1 MPDAVGAGGRRLLRT
16 PLVPLLG
23 GGGGGLVR
31 VDAGAGEL
39 LPRDSGRVRANDGP
53 DLLMLFLLS
62 LMSIVVSLSSRV

>member
-1 MPDAVGAGGRRLLRT
+1 MPHAVGAGGRRLLRT

-39 LPRDSGRVRANDGP
+39 LPRDSGRVRADH
-53 DLLMLFLLS
+53 S
-62 LMSIVVSLSSRV
+62 L